1 MALATAPAAFG
12 DAVTHQ
18 ADAVHS
24 GHAKVRGLN
33 PPLHRAWTSSFPDVV
48 SYPVIGGG
56 RVFVTAF
63 TTAADGNTRES
74 EVVAM
79 SLRNGRV
86 LWRRPLGR
94 GVGGQ
99 LGLEGDR
106 LFVTRG
112 GYEAP
117 GVEAMSA
124 ADGHT
129 LWRDE
134 PNYFSAEPPVPLGG
148 VVYVPLQDHLTAFR
162 SSDGAAL
169 WRTGGG
175 IGYGGSVG
183 TPAVAG
189 DDVWLTF
196 ACEHVYRLRRSDGAV
211 VWSHVGPCHGGGG
224 ETAALDGGRLFSREG
239 DGRELGYVYDAG
251 SGAVLRGLTSTA
263 PAAFRGGLGFFPNG
277 FKVLGTGSRF
287 PQHADRPFREDRPR
301 GVALQGRRLSRRH
314 TAGRERHRVRGL
326 RLRCPVRARRPHGQG
341 SMARPARHSRSRRR
355 PLPGTC
361 RTGPRRGRGHAR
373 GAGAAACGGVPVAWR
388 AWTRRRSTSRCGAS

>member
-1 MALATAPAAFG
+1 MRVSLLVVMALVALAAAPAALG

-33 PPLHRAWTSSFPDVV
+33 PPLHRAWSRAFPDVV

-79 SLRNGRV
+79 SLRAGRV

-112 GYEAP
+112 GYESP

-129 LWRDE
+129 LWRYE

-169 WRTGGG
+169 WSTGGG
-175 IGYGGSVG
+175 IGHDSSVG

-196 ACEHVYRLRRSDGAV
+196 ACENVYRLRRSDGAA
-211 VWSHVGPCHGGGG
+211 VWSHVSPCHGGGG
-224 ETAALDGGRLFSREG
+224 ETAALSGGRLFSREG
-239 DGRELGYVYDAG
+239 DGHRAGYVYDAG
-251 SGAVLRGLTSTA
+251 TGGVLRGLTSTA
-263 PAAFRGGLGFFPNG
+263 PPAFGGGLGFFPDGFSVRNG
-277 FKVLGTGSRF
+277 LTLPHTLIARSVKSGRAVWRFRGDGYLDGTPLAVNDTVYVGSGSGVLYGLAARTGRVRWRDRLGTPIPAS
-287 PQHADRPFREDRPR
+287 PQPWEI
-301 GVALQGRRLSRRH
+301 Q
-314 TAGRERHRVRGL
+314 TGL
-326 RLRCPVRARRPHGQG
+326 
-341 SMARPARHSRSRRR
+341 
-355 PLPGTC
+355 
-361 RTGPRRGRGHAR
+361 
-373 GAGAAACGGVPVAWR
+373 AAAEGTLVVPALRRVVAYR
-388 AWTRRRSTSRCGAS
+388 

>member
-1 MALATAPAAFG
+1 MRVTLVVAIALVALAAAPAAFG
-12 DAVTHQ
+12 AAVTHQ

-24 GHAKVRGLN
+24 GHATVHGLN
-33 PPLHRAWTSSFPDVV
+33 PPLHRAWSRAFPDVV
-48 SYPVIGGG
+48 SYPVIGSG

-79 SLRNGRV
+79 SLRTGRV

-117 GVEAMSA
+117 GVEAMST

-129 LWRDE
+129 LWRYE
-134 PNYFSAEPPVPLGG
+134 PDYFSAEPPVPVGG

-162 SSDGAAL
+162 SSDGAPL
-169 WRTGGG
+169 WSTGGG

-239 DGRELGYVYDAG
+239 DGRQLGYVYDAG
-251 SGAVLRGLTSTA
+251 SGGVLRGLTSTA
-263 PAAFRGGLGFFPNG
+263 PAAFGGGLGFFPNG
-277 FKVLGTGSRF
+277 FSVRNGLSLPYTLIARSVKSGRAVWRFRGDGYLDGTPLAVNDTVYVGSGSGVLY
-287 PQHADRPFREDRPR
+287 
-301 GVALQGRRLSRRH
+301 GVAARTG
-314 TAGRERHRVRGL
+314 RVRWRDRLGL
-326 RLRCPVRARRPHGQG
+326 PI
-341 SMARPARHSRSRRR
+341 PAS
-355 PLPGTC
+355 PAPWDLQ
-361 RTGPRRGRGHAR
+361 TGM
-373 GAGAAACGGVPVAWR
+373 AAAEGTLVVPALRRVVAYR
-388 AWTRRRSTSRCGAS
+388 

>member
-1 MALATAPAAFG
+1 MRVSLVAAAALATLAAAPAAFG

-24 GHAKVRGLN
+24 GHATVRGLN
-33 PPLHRAWTSSFPDVV
+33 PPLHRAWSRAFPDVV

-112 GYEAP
+112 GYEQP

-124 ADGHT
+124 TDGHT
-129 LWRDE
+129 LWRYE
-134 PNYFSAEPPVPLGG
+134 PEAFSSEPPVPLGG
-148 VVYVPLQDHLTAFR
+148 VVYVPLQDHLSAFR
-162 SSDGAAL
+162 SADGTLL
-169 WRTGGG
+169 WSTGGG
-175 IGYGGSVG
+175 VGNNSSVG

-189 DDVWLTF
+189 DGVWLTF
-196 ACEHVYRLRRSDGAV
+196 ACENVYRLRRSDGSV
-211 VWSHVGPCHGGGG
+211 VWSHLSPCHGGGG
-224 ETAALDGGRLFSREG
+224 ETAALDRGRLFSREG
-239 DGRELGYVYDAG
+239 DRNELGYVYDAE
-251 SGAVLRGLTSTA
+251 SGGVLRGLTSTA
-263 PAAFRGGLGFFPNG
+263 PPAFAGGLGFFPDGLSVRNG
-277 FKVLGTGSRF
+277 LALPHTLIARSVKSGRAVWRFRGDGYLDGTPLVVNDTVYVGSGSGALFGVAARTGRVRWRDRLGTPIPASPGNWDM
-287 PQHADRPFREDRPR
+287 Q
-301 GVALQGRRLSRRH
+301 
-314 TAGRERHRVRGL
+314 TGL
-326 RLRCPVRARRPHGQG
+326 
-341 SMARPARHSRSRRR
+341 
-355 PLPGTC
+355 
-361 RTGPRRGRGHAR
+361 
-373 GAGAAACGGVPVAWR
+373 AAAEGTLVVPALRRVVAYR
-388 AWTRRRSTSRCGAS
+388 